1 MVSRQGPRSPMSDGW
16 IGIQGTLLKK
26 IKKMYR
32 GERDRSRTSSV
43 IKEITKI
50 HIIQLPTSDFY
61 CGTPYSI
68 QLVRLTSFA
77 DLRGRFWVK
86 NVDDAT
92 SWILIRFAILS
103 PLLLL
108 SVNITCCLSYKL
120 ANPSSQY
127 VRFSCSQGCHV
138 EKRFTSSIFPPS
150 CWTLTLISVDNP
162 DYKFKIPVR
171 SPYS

>member
-1 MVSRQGPRSPMSDGW
+1 MGGSGYRAPF
-16 IGIQGTLLKK
+16 L
-26 IKKMYR
+26 KKMYR

-50 HIIQLPTSDFY
+50 CIIQLPTSDFY

-77 DLRGRFWVK
+77 DLQGKFVMK

-92 SWILIRFAILS
+92 SWILIRFAIIS
-103 PLLLL
+103 PLLLF
-108 SVNITCCLSYKL
+108 SVNIACYLSYRVS
-120 ANPSSQY
+120 NPSSQY
-127 VRFSCSQGCHV
+127 VRFSYSQGCHV
-138 EKRFTSSIFPPS
+138 EKRFTSSIFTPS

-162 DYKFKIPVR
+162 DYKFKIPLR